1 MLVMGP
7 HWRSLFFE
15 VIYMVGLL
23 PLGASPRLCFS
34 MAFHGLK
41 AVVKHDWRTSG
52 TPCRYMVFGIEYW
65 EHMEHMEHSDGVGIN
80 TGAE

>member
-1 MLVMGP
+1 
-7 HWRSLFFE
+7 
-15 VIYMVGLL
+15 MVGLL

-52 TPCRYMVFGIEYW
+52 TPARRELAA
-65 EHMEHMEHSDGVGIN
+65 HSETLVLGPDGW
-80 TGAE
+80 

>member
-52 TPCRYMVFGIEYW
+52 TPARRELAA
-65 EHMEHMEHSDGVGIN
+65 HSETLVLGPDGW
-80 TGAE
+80 